1 MKIPQIYLIELVH
14 RPGSLASAL
23 GVVAEMGL
31 TVDGLSAVSRTQD
44 RTTWELTIEMD
55 PGQDDE
61 LRSRLNDLDIAR
73 VVGQSD
79 RVFDRHLGGKIETRS
94 RVAFDTLETLHDVYT
109 PGVARVCLAIRDEP
123 ALARRYTGLGRS
135 VAIVTNGTAILG
147 LGDIGPVAGLPV
159 MEGKAALFHEFG
171 GISGVPILIDSD
183 DADAIVRVVEAIAPS
198 FGAVQLEDIATPA
211 CFEIE
216 KELVRRLDKPV
227 LHDDQHGT
235 AVVVLA
241 ALLGAERRADF
252 TLSES
257 VIGQIGLGAAGLGIA
272 RLLRCFGVRELLGAD
287 LSEDSLARLERVG
300 GTRASLEE
308 VMQRA
313 DVVVATTGVAGLIKP
328 EMVRQGQVVFALSN
342 PDPEIEPS
350 VALQRGAAF
359 AADGKNL
366 NNVLAFPGLFRGALD
381 AGATVFTDEMLIA
394 AAKAIADSA
403 EGGPL
408 IPSPLCREAHQRV
421 ANAVREAAAHGDG
434 APISW
439 SHPAKEE

>member
-1 MKIPQIYLIELVH
+1 MKIPQTYLLELVH

-31 TVDGLSAVSRTQD
+31 IVDGLNAVSRTQD
-44 RTTWELTIEMD
+44 RTVWELTIEMS
-55 PGQDDE
+55 PGQDEE
-61 LRSRLNDLDIAR
+61 LRSRLNELDIAR

-79 RVFDRHLGGKIETRS
+79 RVFDRHEGGKIEMRS
-94 RVAFDTLETLHDVYT
+94 RVVFDTLEMLHDVYT
-109 PGVARVCLAIRDEP
+109 PGVARVCLAIADEP
-123 ALARRYTGLGRS
+123 TLARRYTALTRS

-147 LGDIGPVAGLPV
+147 LGNIGPIAGLPV
-159 MEGKAALFHEFG
+159 MEGKAALFDVFG
-171 GISGVPILIDSD
+171 EISGVPILIDSD
-183 DADAIVRVVEAIAPS
+183 DPAEIVRIVEAIAPS
-198 FGAVQLEDIATPA
+198 FGAIQLEDIATPT

-216 KELVRRLDKPV
+216 KELVRRLDRPV

-257 VIGQIGLGAAGLGIA
+257 AIGQVGLGAAGLGIA
-272 RLLRCFGVRELLGAD
+272 RLLVRFGIRELLGAD
-287 LSEDSLARLERVG
+287 LSEDSLARLERAG
-300 GTRASLEE
+300 GK
-308 VMQRA
+308 RA
-313 DVVVATTGVAGLIKP
+313 DLDEIMERSDVVIATTGVAGLIKP
-328 EMVRQGQVVFALSN
+328 EMVRKGQVIFALSN
-342 PDPEIEPS
+342 PDPEIETA

-381 AGATVFTDEMLIA
+381 AGATIFTDEMLIA

-403 EGGPL
+403 EDGPL
-408 IPSPLCREAHQRV
+408 IPSPLCREVHQRV
-421 ANAVREAAAHGDG
+421 ANAVREAAANGDRVG
-434 APISW
+434 IA
-439 SHPAKEE
+439 